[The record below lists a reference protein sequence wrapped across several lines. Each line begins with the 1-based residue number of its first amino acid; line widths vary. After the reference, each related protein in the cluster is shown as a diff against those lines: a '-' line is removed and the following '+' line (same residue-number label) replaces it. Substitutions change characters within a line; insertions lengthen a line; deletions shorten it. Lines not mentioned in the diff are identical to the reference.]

1 MPQRQCEPWSW
12 RANRVRSLGERSHLF
27 RTRRSRLSLIGTFGI
42 LRGLATDT
50 VEASAPGLLLGQKR
64 ALERL
69 EDSAP
74 VSGDASLS
82 VSPKHLVR
90 QWGDEEDKDVGGFL
104 DAEIRVESSMDL
116 ERLSDQGHIPGESS
130 FPLHHS
136 LA

>member
-1 MPQRQCEPWSW
+1 
-12 RANRVRSLGERSHLF
+12 V
-27 RTRRSRLSLIGTFGI
+27 
-42 LRGLATDT
+42 
-50 VEASAPGLLLGQKR
+50 QKR

-74 VSGDASLS
+74 ESGDAPLS
-82 VSPKHLVR
+82 VSPKHLMR
-90 QWGDEEDKDVGGFL
+90 LWGDEEEKDVGGFL

-116 ERLSDQGHIPGESS
+116 EPLSDQGHVPGESS